1 MEKIK
6 DKVRELTGFTVEKI
20 SRMEEDTNN
29 NVFRVT
35 AGNKDYIFKIYRS
48 KDWPEDG
55 KLLFIN
61 SKLQE
66 YQIKSVKII
75 AFDRND
81 PDFSNGFLLEEVVP
95 GRAASQLTF
104 DEEDEKEYYR
114 KLAVLIS
121 QVHSIPL
128 YNFGYIGKGKPE
140 YSSMFSFFQHEFDNR
155 FRALLENNIFSPE
168 QWRKMKDLL
177 LMGMKEYKDLP
188 AVLCHGDLAKD
199 NLIIAEDGT
208 LTLIDWDDAMAYN
221 WMADIAI
228 MTFGMKMSYNEDYYC
243 IMIKAFMDSY
253 QTAYCK
259 EAFAGFEQYFHI
271 WIGLEWLSYY
281 IETRDEGMKEKIREY
296 LDKICMQDQV

>member
-81 PDFSNGFLLEEVVP
+81 PDFSNGFCWKKWYQEE
-95 GRAASQLTF
+95 
-104 DEEDEKEYYR
+104 
-114 KLAVLIS
+114 
-121 QVHSIPL
+121 
-128 YNFGYIGKGKPE
+128 
-140 YSSMFSFFQHEFDNR
+140 
-155 FRALLENNIFSPE
+155 
-168 QWRKMKDLL
+168 
-177 LMGMKEYKDLP
+177 LP
-188 AVLCHGDLAKD
+188 ASLPLMKKKKKSITGNWLFLYPRYIVYLFIISVILAKENLNTVVCFLFFSM
-199 NLIIAEDGT
+199 NLII
-208 LTLIDWDDAMAYN
+208 
-221 WMADIAI
+221 
-228 MTFGMKMSYNEDYYC
+228 
-243 IMIKAFMDSY
+243 DS
-253 QTAYCK
+253 
-259 EAFAGFEQYFHI
+259 
-271 WIGLEWLSYY
+271 GL
-281 IETRDEGMKEKIREY
+281 
-296 LDKICMQDQV
+296 C

>member
-121 QVHSIPL
+121 Q
-128 YNFGYIGKGKPE
+128 
-140 YSSMFSFFQHEFDNR
+140 
-155 FRALLENNIFSPE
+155 
-168 QWRKMKDLL
+168 
-177 LMGMKEYKDLP
+177 
-188 AVLCHGDLAKD
+188 
-199 NLIIAEDGT
+199 
-208 LTLIDWDDAMAYN
+208 
-221 WMADIAI
+221 
-228 MTFGMKMSYNEDYYC
+228 
-243 IMIKAFMDSY
+243 
-253 QTAYCK
+253 
-259 EAFAGFEQYFHI
+259 
-271 WIGLEWLSYY
+271 
-281 IETRDEGMKEKIREY
+281 
-296 LDKICMQDQV
+296 